1 MSWVKVDDQM
11 PRHPKLLSLGRDR
24 LVCQGVWLDGMCYA
38 SGYLTDGF
46 IPSAALEK
54 GSERYARRLVE
65 VGLWERVEGGYRI
78 HDYHDYQP
86 TRAAVTESRK
96 KNADRQSRHRN
107 GVTNDVTTASVTAP
121 RPVPVPS
128 SPVPEYVQT
137 YISPLELY
145 FEKVGRRP
153 GAKERAWI
161 EDLQA
166 RFSTTEVVRGMQA
179 CEKGSGFLA
188 RLDAFMEGHAA

>member
-11 PRHPKLLSLGRDR
+11 PRHPKLLGLGRDR
-24 LVCQGVWLDGMCYA
+24 LMCQGVWLDGMCYA
-38 SGYLTDGF
+38 SAYLTDGF
-46 IPSAALEK
+46 VPAAALER
-54 GSERYARRLVE
+54 GCDRYAERLVKA
-65 VGLWERVEGGYRI
+65 GLWDKVEGGYRV

-86 TRAAVTESRK
+86 TREQVTEARK
-96 KNADRQSRHRN
+96 RNAERQSRHRN
-107 GVTNDVTTASVTAP
+107 GVSNGVTNEAVTTP

-137 YISPLELY
+137 YIDPVSFY
-145 FEKVGRRP
+145 AEKVGRRP

-179 CEKGSGFLA
+179 VDKGSDYLK
-188 RLDAFMEGHAA
+188 RLDAFMEGRAA